1 MKGLE
6 WAEASYSPNY
16 LSFYHKFSNDF
27 IQNQKKGIEKVTD
40 GGGMWVLFGLE
51 LMVVEQQNIGGLLKI
66 GRKEED
72 KDMYLKPGE
81 GEKNRSGGKKPWF
94 AGKNRPRERKK
105 EEEEDMNKYEGK
117 WWKKKS

>member
-40 GGGMWVLFGLE
+40 GGGMWWALVGLE
-51 LMVVEQQNIGGLLKI
+51 LMEVEQQKIGGLLKI
-66 GRKEED
+66 GSKEGD
-72 KDMYLKPGE
+72 I
-81 GEKNRSGGKKPWF
+81 
-94 AGKNRPRERKK
+94 
-105 EEEEDMNKYEGK
+105 
-117 WWKKKS
+117 